1 MKRFLFALAIAFSGC
16 AATCATG
23 IQPGP
28 SPIPTA
34 ATACD
39 NLAHIGCSDGTAP
52 NCVVVLQQVID
63 GRMTQKPINL
73 GCLTGAADVAAAV
86 ACGGVSCE

>member
-1 MKRFLFALAIAFSGC
+1 MKRFCLLLAISFCGC

-39 NLAHIGCSDGTAP
+39 NLEHIGCADGLAP
-52 NCVVVLQQVID
+52 NCALVLQQVID
-63 GRMTQKPINL
+63 GRMTRIDL
-73 GCLTGAADVAAAV
+73 GCLTCAADVAAAIK
-86 ACGGVSCE
+86 CGGVACQP

>member
-39 NLAHIGCSDGTAP
+39 NLARIGCSDGTAP
-52 NCVVVLQQVID
+52 NCALVLQQVVD
-63 GRMTQKPINL
+63 SRMTPINL
-73 GCLTGAADVAAAV
+73 GCLTGAADVAAAIK
-86 ACGGVSCE
+86 CGGVACQP

>member
-1 MKRFLFALAIAFSGC
+1 MKRFCLLLAVSFCGC

-28 SPIPTA
+28 GPIPTA

-39 NLAHIGCSDGTAP
+39 NLAHIGCTDGLAP
-52 NCVVVLQQVID
+52 NCALVLQQVVD
-63 GRMTQKPINL
+63 SRMTPINL
-73 GCLTGAADVAAAV
+73 GCLTGAADVATAIK
-86 ACGGVSCE
+86 CGGVACQ

>member
-1 MKRFLFALAIAFSGC
+1 MKRFCLLLAVSFCGC

-39 NLAHIGCSDGTAP
+39 NLAHIGCADGLAS
-52 NCVVVLQQVID
+52 NCVTVLQQIID
-63 GRMTQKPINL
+63 GRMARIDL
-73 GCLTGAADVAAAV
+73 GCLTGAASIDVAL
-86 ACGGVSCE
+86 ACGGVVCR